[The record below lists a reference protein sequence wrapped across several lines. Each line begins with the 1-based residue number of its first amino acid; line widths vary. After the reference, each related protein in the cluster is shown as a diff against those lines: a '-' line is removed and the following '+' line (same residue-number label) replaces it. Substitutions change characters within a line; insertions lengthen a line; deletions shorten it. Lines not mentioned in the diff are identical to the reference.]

1 MRNTRT
7 AFTLIEM
14 MISIV
19 ILSIMMIFLYQSYSA
34 LNKSNSVYAKKAN
47 SIEGEQLKKRVLY
60 MDFSLALFKSVAI
73 TKQDKNED
81 IVFLQSSN
89 SLHKRYNPYV
99 GYIVKDEK
107 LYRIES
113 LKELKEYPLGVDDE
127 FVVDYFGEVNSF
139 RVYASD
145 KNREVNASNSYL
157 VHIDF
162 KQEDDILLKI
172 KALNEF

>member
-1 MRNTRT
+1 MRRART

-19 ILSIMMIFLYQSYSA
+19 ILSIMMLFLYQTYAS
-34 LNKSNSVYAKKAN
+34 LNKSNAIYAKKAF
-47 SIEGEQLKKRVLY
+47 SIESEQLKKRVLY
-60 MDFSLALFKSVAI
+60 MDFSLAIYKSVKI
-73 TKQDKNED
+73 LKQDKNED
-81 IVFLQSSN
+81 IVFIQSAN
-89 SLHKRYNPYV
+89 SLHQRFNPYV
-99 GYIVKDEK
+99 GYIVNDEK

-139 RVYASD
+139 RVYESD
-145 KNREVNASNSYL
+145 KNSDANASQSYL
-157 VHIDF
+157 INVDF

-172 KALNEF
+172 KAFNEF

>member
-1 MRNTRT
+1 MKNTRS

-34 LNKSNSVYAKKAN
+34 LNKSNTIYAKKAK
-47 SIEGEQLKKRVLY
+47 SIEDEQLKKRILY
-60 MDFSLALFKSVAI
+60 MDFSLSLFKSVKI
-73 TKQDKNED
+73 LKQDKNED
-81 IVFLQSSN
+81 IVFLQSSH
-89 SLHKRYNPYV
+89 SLHKRFNPYL
-99 GYIVKDEK
+99 GYIVRDEK
-107 LYRIES
+107 LYRLES
-113 LKELKEYPLGVDDE
+113 LKEFKEYPLGVDDE

-145 KNREVNASNSYL
+145 KNREANTSNSYL
-157 VHIDF
+157 IHIDF